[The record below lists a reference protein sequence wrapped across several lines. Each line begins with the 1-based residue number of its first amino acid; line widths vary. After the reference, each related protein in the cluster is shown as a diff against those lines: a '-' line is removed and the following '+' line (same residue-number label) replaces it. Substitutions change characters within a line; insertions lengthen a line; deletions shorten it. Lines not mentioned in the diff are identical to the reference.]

1 MASKSKRAKAQAANR
16 SLWQEAGA
24 DNLFTLLCERYPENR
39 WSRRGEHI
47 QGCCPYHKDDT
58 PSFMVSPSKGIAK
71 CFGCSVVHLD
81 FLYFVKSILGA
92 EGSILQAAQILRK
105 RFNIKTGLTD
115 AQCEKLKAEE
125 DEQRHLRKFL
135 AFCGETL
142 LLAVPMYP
150 NFEKAPEYFF
160 AKDTLEGY
168 RARRWGW
175 PAPNELR
182 PAGEERPNP
191 EEIDPYG
198 LLPGFV
204 KNQLLAVVPPMALI
218 NNFYKDDR
226 EGLAAIRKYW
236 GPFIESGGGY
246 QGYFIFPY
254 HTAPDMIG
262 CFKIRAPQREQKKMF
277 FVGRDNE
284 DGGGSRF
291 YGYYGL
297 HNYRVWLGPQSMQS
311 TQTLNQVNVVEG
323 EGDALQ
329 VIGQQHR
336 LGGEDAVVL
345 ALGGESLQAPN
356 MLVAQG
362 ITRVFISQDRDHGGD
377 NMVENLLRRTTSPD
391 LNYYVF
397 QWPTEYAE
405 WRDPTNPDARIKDPD
420 DAITQLGYP
429 RWRRYM
435 CSPEFY
441 APAKDWAFDKANHEL
456 STVPATDLRRKSKAA
471 IEWGRLLLD
480 RHESRDYVKE
490 IAKAHGLDAAYLL
503 QCIYTADEGE
513 EAFVERLLGTL
524 EEHVHLVGTK
534 SPEPGKRIVVFYNK
548 NRKLIDALPVGDLKA
563 VDTTFSA
570 YFGPLYEFVA
580 REMGEPTFMAPKNEE
595 GDAGSA
601 YNLSIK
607 TKKYAEY
614 INFALQR
621 AVPTLPSLDHTPLKA
636 QGYHYMHER
645 DGVHT
650 GYLVNGGDVYHLAQT
665 ATETKATLLDG
676 PSHEGVLFNTR
687 DDKWLETLTDAKQ
700 LVEEPEMGPL
710 EIFETMREMLDTS
723 WGWEHGG
730 NEDKVDATF
739 LAAFCMCVPVMN
751 AFSRQVAIILNAEKQ
766 SGKSRFLGGFLG
778 GHEFQEIHM
787 VAHTVVMNGYTE
799 PAIRQQ
805 RDGSTLCLC
814 LEEFEDDG
822 SNDRRSMVVRRS
834 LELFRDL
841 ISEAEV
847 RWSVGSTSGRAKEYR
862 LRFPLACTAIH
873 PLRDGAS
880 LSRFVPFTLKHDPS
894 KADPR
899 HVILSRWGA
908 KKCAAIKHSLGV
920 GLYKYI
926 PRLRELQAQVRSEY
940 SSGDLLPAYVPA
952 RFREALH
959 PILTMLRFLSE
970 LPGAAG
976 RVPSHTQF
984 AVAFSESRKNFL
996 TQLHTTAVNEEVF
1009 QSLLESPF
1017 QVIGADAHKTTI
1029 RSMLG
1034 NANGL
1039 DEINQTKQGVYFD
1052 KQTSWLV
1059 VPWIQACQ
1067 GVLHNTDF
1075 KNTKP
1080 VYLKRVAERSPYHV
1094 DPEEAKASGV
1104 LRRLR
1109 PDMGP
1114 GMTYDLVTVFS
1125 VKHLMVETQQM
1136 WGGGEGGGG
1145 TAHPEPKTPADA
1157 PDGNSSPTHID
1168 DMGV

>member
-1 MASKSKRAKAQAANR
+1 MPSKSKRAKAKSANR
-16 SLWQEAGA
+16 SLWQEAGS
-24 DNLFTLLCERYPENR
+24 DNLFTLLCERFPSNQ
-39 WSRRGEHI
+39 WLKRGDHI
-47 QGCCPYHKDDT
+47 IGCCPYHQDDK
-58 PSFMVSPSKGIAK
+58 PSFIVSPNKGIAK
-71 CFGCSVVHLD
+71 CFGCSVVYLD
-81 FLYFVKSILGA
+81 FLYFVKSILGT

-125 DEQRHLRKFL
+125 DAQIHLRKFL
-135 AFCGETL
+135 LFCGETL
-142 LLAVPMYP
+142 IKAVTLYP
-150 NFEKAPEYFF
+150 TFESAPEYFF
-160 AKDTLEGY
+160 AKDALEGY
-168 RARRWGW
+168 RDRRYGW
-175 PAPNELR
+175 PSPNELR
-182 PAGEERPNP
+182 PAGEELPDP
-191 EEIDPYG
+191 EAIDPYG
-198 LLPGFV
+198 LLPGIV
-204 KNQLLAVVPPMALI
+204 KNQLLAVIPPMALI
-218 NNFYKDDR
+218 NNHYRDDR
-226 EGLAAIRKYW
+226 EGLAFTRKYW

-246 QGYFIFPY
+246 QGYHIFPF
-254 HTAPDMIG
+254 HTAPNVLG
-262 CFKIRAPQREQKKMF
+262 CFKVRAPQRELKKMF
-277 FVGRDNE
+277 FVGRNDEGDN
-284 DGGGSRF
+284 SRF
-291 YGYYGL
+291 FGYYGL
-297 HNYRVWLGPQSMQS
+297 HNYRAWLGPQSMQS
-311 TQTLNQVNVVEG
+311 SQTLTRINMVEG
-323 EGDALQ
+323 EPDALQ
-329 VIGQQHR
+329 VMAQQHR
-336 LGGEDAVVL
+336 LGGEDVVVL
-345 ALGGESLQAPN
+345 AIGGESLQAPN

-362 ITRVFISQDRDHGGD
+362 ITRVYINQDRDHGGD
-377 NMVENLLRRTTSPD
+377 NMVENLLRRTTSSD
-391 LNYYVF
+391 INYFVF
-397 QWPTEYAE
+397 QWPKEYAE
-405 WRDPTNPDARIKDPD
+405 WRDPTNPDSRIKDPD
-420 DAITQLGYP
+420 DAVTKIGYP
-429 RWRRYM
+429 RWRRYA
-435 CSPEFY
+435 CSSEHY
-441 APAKDWAFDKANHEL
+441 VSAMDWVFDKANHEME
-456 STVPATDLRRKSKAA
+456 SIPATDLRHKSKVA

-480 RHESRDYVKE
+480 RHESRGYVKE
-490 IAKAHGLDAAYLL
+490 ISEAHKLEAPYLL

-524 EEHVHLVGTK
+524 EEHVHFVGTK
-534 SPEPGKRIVVFYNK
+534 TPEPGKRIIVFYNK
-548 NRKLIDALPVGDLKA
+548 TRKLIDSLPVGDLKA
-563 VDTTFSA
+563 VDTTFAA

-580 REMGEPTFMAPKNEE
+580 REMGEPAFMAPKNED

-601 YNLSIK
+601 YNLSLK
-607 TKKYAEY
+607 TKKYSEY

-621 AVPTLPSLDHTPLKA
+621 AVPLLPSLDHTPLKA

-650 GYLVNGGDVYHLAQT
+650 SYVVNGGDVYHIAQT
-665 ATETKATLLDG
+665 ATETKVAMLDG
-676 PSHEGVLFNTR
+676 PSHEDVLFNTR
-687 DDKWLETLTDAKQ
+687 DGKWLESLTEAKQ
-700 LVEEPEMGPL
+700 LVDDAAMSPL
-710 EIFETMREMLDTS
+710 EIFETMRDMLDTA

-730 NEDKVDATF
+730 TAEKIDATF

-778 GHEFQEIHM
+778 GHEFKEIHM

-847 RWSVGSTSGRAKEYR
+847 RWSVGSTSGRAREYR

-880 LSRFVPFTLKHDPS
+880 LSRFVPFTLKHDTA
-894 KADPR
+894 KADPL
-899 HVILSRWGA
+899 HVILERWGA
-908 KKCAAIKHSLGV
+908 EKCASVKHCLGV
-920 GLYKYI
+920 GLYKHV
-926 PRLRELQAQVRSEY
+926 PRLRELQKIVRAEY
-940 SSGDLLPAYVPA
+940 SSGALLPAYVPA
-952 RFREALH
+952 RFREALV

-970 LPGAAG
+970 QPGGASSLP
-976 RVPSHTQF
+976 SYQQF

-996 TQLHTTAVNEEVF
+996 TQLHTTSVNEEVF

-1052 KQTSWLV
+1052 KQMNWLV

-1067 GVLHNTDF
+1067 GVLQHTPF
-1075 KNTKP
+1075 KSEKP
-1080 VYLKRVAERSPYHV
+1080 VYLKKVAERSPHHV

-1109 PDMGP
+1109 ADTGP

-1125 VKHLMVETQQM
+1125 VKHLMIETQQM
-1136 WGGGEGGGG
+1136 WSGGGG
-1145 TAHPEPKTPADA
+1145 TAHPEPKAPADA
-1157 PDGNSSPTHID
+1157 PDGNSGPTHID